1 MKAKLLIVVMALVF
15 ISAASY
21 ADDVPKIV
29 IDGLNAYKT
38 SGFGEA
44 FNVWL
49 KGSPME
55 SDKTTTMNLKGNF
68 TQVESIYGKMT
79 SYEILKSIN
88 ISRLSNRIYA
98 EIHYEKGP
106 LFMIFDCY
114 KSSNGWIIP
123 TMRFH
128 TEVDKILPDD
138 VFKMK

>member
-1 MKAKLLIVVMALVF
+1 
-15 ISAASY
+15 
-21 ADDVPKIV
+21 
-29 IDGLNAYKT
+29 
-38 SGFGEA
+38 
-44 FNVWL
+44 
-49 KGSPME
+49 ME

>member
-1 MKAKLLIVVMALVF
+1 MKAKILIVVMALCF
-15 ISAASY
+15 ISAVSY

-55 SDKTTTMNLKGNF
+55 SDKTTTMNLKGSF
-68 TQVESIYGKMT
+68 TQVESIYGKMM

-88 ISRLSNRIYA
+88 ISSLSNRIYT
-98 EIHYEKGP
+98 EILYEKGP

-123 TMRFH
+123 TMRFN
-128 TEVDKILPDD
+128 TEADKILPDD
-138 VFKMK
+138 TFRMR